1 VGKAA
6 RKIFGVLALSL
17 FVTLLLPGYSA
28 AQEAYR
34 VVEIAVEGNRIT
46 TSSLILGVSSI
57 SKGSALTPGVIQQTI
72 HRLYGLGIFK
82 DVTLE
87 VEEVAGGLKV
97 YIIVSELPKL
107 SGLTFSG
114 NNKIKSK
121 DLKEKIGLGVGGYI
135 SPYLTNLKKHTLL
148 DLYAEKGYFQA
159 KISTELTY
167 NSDSTE
173 ASLTYKID
181 EKSKVKVAEV
191 RMTGNKRVEAH
202 DLIKKM
208 RNRKR
213 GFLKSSDFAQDK
225 FGEDLQK
232 IVEEYHKLGYV
243 DAYVVSDSFHIDS
256 VTNQMTI
263 FLNMYEGPRYYFGEV
278 TFNGA
283 EIASTKLLKR
293 LVKYKEGDV
302 FNQDKYDE
310 SLFEIYSGYQE
321 IGLLHAR
328 IDDQRSTRSDSII
341 DVSYDITEGLPS
353 HVNLVKVLGNTKT
366 KDQVIR
372 REIKMLP
379 GQTFNRAL
387 LIRSVR
393 DIMALNFFTNVEPVP
408 INLPNG
414 DVDIEFR
421 VEEKQTGQISAG
433 AGYNSQD
440 KVVGTLGM
448 GIPNFRGTGQN
459 LSFNVDFGSR
469 RNSFS
474 VSFTEPWLM
483 GRPTLLGADLFKTNR
498 RTFGDFTEGR
508 QGGALRLGRRLRWP
522 DNFTRFVTSYR
533 LERTKFFDFDTLY
546 IANNSFSTLS
556 KFYYETLIPSE
567 DDSTLLI
574 PVPDS
579 TFLRNVRDPFPGT
592 PHSYGEKWNTASRW
606 SISVTR
612 DSRNLPQF
620 ATKGSILSYTFSN
633 TGGPLQGLW
642 DYRLHKFSVS
652 KFVPLFWRF
661 SLAAKIQY
669 SAISTSNDDLILL
682 SDRFTPGGTAF
693 DGMVRG
699 YDDGSLTPDSLIQFI
714 DTTYFF
720 SVSPDSIDRSD
731 PSYVELADSKT
742 DTSGVPFRV
751 RVRGKYM
758 LVSNIE
764 IQFPIA
770 PGSIYGLFFFDA
782 GNSFL
787 NASDIKPRFLYKS
800 VGVGFRISVPGIGTI
815 GFDFAK
821 PLDNIRNQSNN
832 WRPHFQIGSS
842 IR

>member
-1 VGKAA
+1 MVKAA

-17 FVTLLLPGYSA
+17 LTTLSLPGYSA

-57 SKGSALTPGVIQQTI
+57 AKGSALTPSVIQQTI

-97 YIIVSELPKL
+97 YIVVLELPKL

-114 NNKIKSK
+114 NSKIKSK
-121 DLKEKIGLGVGGYI
+121 DLKEKVGLGVGGYI
-135 SPYLTNLKKHTLL
+135 SPFLTNLKKQTLL

-159 KISTELTY
+159 KITTELTY
-167 NSDSTE
+167 NGDSTE
-173 ASLTYKID
+173 ASLTYNID

-191 RMTGNKRVEAH
+191 LMTGNERVEAH
-202 DLIKKM
+202 VLIKKM
-208 RNRKR
+208 RNRKH

-225 FGEDLQK
+225 YGEDLQK

-243 DAYVVSDSFHIDS
+243 DAYVVSDSFSIDTA
-256 VTNQMTI
+256 TNQMTI
-263 FLNMYEGPRYYFGEV
+263 FLNMYEGPRYYFGEA

-283 EIASTKLLKR
+283 EIADTKLLKR
-293 LVKYKEGDV
+293 LVKYKKGDV

-321 IGLLHAR
+321 IGLLHVR

-341 DVSYDITEGLPS
+341 DITYDITEGLPS

-366 KDQVIR
+366 KDKVIR

-379 GQTFNRAL
+379 GQVFNRAL

-393 DIMALNFFTNVEPVP
+393 DIMALNFFANVEPVP

-414 DVDIEFR
+414 DVDIEFN

-448 GIPNFRGTGQN
+448 GIPNFRGNGQN

-483 GRPTLLGADLFKTNR
+483 GRPTLLGADLFTTNR

-508 QGGALRLGRRLRWP
+508 QGGAVRLGRRLRWP

-533 LERTKFFDFDTLY
+533 LERTKFFDFDTSFV
-546 IANNSFSTLS
+546 ARNSFSTGS
-556 KFYYETLIPSE
+556 QFDFERLIP
-567 DDSTLLI
+567 DPNDSTILI
-574 PVPDS
+574 LD
-579 TFLRNVRDPFPGT
+579 TAIAILRNVGDSFPGT
-592 PHSYGEKWNTASRW
+592 PLSYGEKWSTASRW
-606 SISVTR
+606 SISITR

-620 ATKGSILSYTFSN
+620 ATKGSIISYTFSN

-642 DYRLHKFSVS
+642 DYRSHQLSVS

-661 SLAAKIQY
+661 SLAAKVQY

-699 YDDGSLTPDSLIQFI
+699 YDDGSLTPDSLVQFA

-720 SVSPDSIDRSD
+720 SVSPDSIDRSN
-731 PSYVELADSKT
+731 PSYVQLADSFVVN
-742 DTSGVPFRV
+742 TSNPILT
-751 RVRGKYM
+751 RVRGKFM
-758 LVSNIE
+758 LVTNIE
-764 IQFPIA
+764 VQFPIA

-787 NASDIKPRFLYKS
+787 SAGEIKPRFLYKS
-800 VGVGFRISVPGIGTI
+800 AGVGFRIQVPGIGTI

-821 PLDNIRNQSNN
+821 PFDNIRNQSNK